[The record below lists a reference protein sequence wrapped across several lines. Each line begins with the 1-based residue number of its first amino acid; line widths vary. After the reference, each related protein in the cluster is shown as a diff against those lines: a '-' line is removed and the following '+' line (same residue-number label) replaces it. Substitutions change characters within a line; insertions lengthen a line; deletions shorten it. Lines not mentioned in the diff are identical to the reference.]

1 MNCRAVNARRFYGPG
16 PQPFAEF
23 AAELAAGI
31 RAGRADEPIAESA
44 QMGVIE
50 VAPNDWRLSM
60 VLDHAVEVVCDE
72 SFPTR
77 DEALETIIDRLED
90 CVDLDELRTERVQ

>member
-1 MNCRAVNARRFYGPG
+1 MKTSGLIFDQKSGMAFTDERV
-16 PQPFAEF
+16 EF
-23 AAELAAGI
+23 AV
-31 RAGRADEPIAESA
+31 A
-44 QMGVIE
+44 QGTGSSVGA
-50 VAPNDWRLSM
+50 VFDSGNGQL